1 MTIGPRVRL
10 ERDSPTEASDVS
22 DVLDVNGFF
31 IVLLTGENESVV
43 DAGIIVNSSMAEVFD
58 GTSTAVLVVRFD
70 RFIVDKSVRFDRV
83 NLDISSANFI
93 FESMEGL
100 EKVGEEDEDVKA
112 ASETASPA
120 AESLK
125 ED

>member
-58 GTSTAVLVVRFD
+58 GTSTAGLVVRFD
-70 RFIVDKSVRFDRV
+70 SFIVDKSVRFDRV
-83 NLDISSANFI
+83 NLDISLANFI